1 MKNPAIEPE
10 ESEESEHEIRRRM
23 KADFSFLKLG
33 SSGSTMQESYI
44 ELRSR
49 GYDLGSIGKK
59 LSLPE
64 PVIEALADFFD
75 DAAGEYRDQKL
86 QELRHE
92 REELPG
98 SYGEAV
104 REASAAF
111 RAALE
116 DRFGVFIPAEI
127 LINLEHRLGKDLQE
141 LSNFWRAHE

>member
-10 ESEESEHEIRRRM
+10 ESEHETSRPRGLGAR
-23 KADFSFLKLG
+23 SGGKLR
-33 SSGSTMQESYI
+33 EIYI
-44 ELRSR
+44 ELRCR
-49 GYDLGSIGKK
+49 GYDLGSIKKK

-64 PVIEALADFFD
+64 IAIEACAYFYDDLAE
-75 DAAGEYRDQKL
+75 EYRDRKL

-116 DRFGVFIPAEI
+116 DRFRVFMPAEI
-127 LINLEHRLGKDLQE
+127 LINLEYRLEKDIQE
-141 LSNFWRAHE
+141 LSNFWRARE